1 MSTTTPT
8 GTPAATADTRR
19 GRPGRD
25 TQRLNEIG
33 LVGAIVVLFVV
44 LSATAPGFLSVTNQL
59 AILRDAATIG
69 VVAWAMTLVIVAGEI
84 DISIGPAVA
93 FSSVLLA
100 KATGEWHVPFALSV
114 LLCLV
119 VGLLLGAGAGFL
131 RARWGIP
138 SFVATLGLWSA
149 LRGLAQYMTDGLP
162 VPLEANGF
170 LDLLA
175 GSILGIP
182 TPAIVMAVLFAVFL
196 FVANRTAYGRSVF
209 AVGGNAEAARLAG
222 IGVSRIRVIL
232 FATTGLLAAVSGLL
246 LAARLGSGNG
256 GASVGLEFDVIAAV
270 VIGGTSLAG
279 GKGSLLG
286 TLLGV
291 AFITVIGNGLVL
303 LGVNAFFQDVV
314 RGVIIVGAVLIN
326 VLLSNRNGARSS

>member
-149 LRGLAQYMTDGLP
+149 Q
-162 VPLEANGF
+162 
-170 LDLLA
+170 
-175 GSILGIP
+175 
-182 TPAIVMAVLFAVFL
+182 
-196 FVANRTAYGRSVF
+196 
-209 AVGGNAEAARLAG
+209 
-222 IGVSRIRVIL
+222 
-232 FATTGLLAAVSGLL
+232 
-246 LAARLGSGNG
+246 
-256 GASVGLEFDVIAAV
+256 
-270 VIGGTSLAG
+270 
-279 GKGSLLG
+279 
-286 TLLGV
+286 
-291 AFITVIGNGLVL
+291 
-303 LGVNAFFQDVV
+303 
-314 RGVIIVGAVLIN
+314 RGVGQYIPSLI
-326 VLLSNRNGARSS
+326 